1 MSILGNLLGTL
12 IESIVEGIFTLA
24 WKLIRGTFRFLWL
37 IVSAPFRFT
46 WKLIRPRKQPDAPS
60 SNPRESS
67 MVRKPRTHRYITRVK
82 AVIRDGSLVELEL
95 DAKRDRHEREPSYR
109 FRGTLTP
116 DQATDL
122 GNELIALAF
131 KAVAQADL
139 PESQD

>member
-1 MSILGNLLGTL
+1 
-12 IESIVEGIFTLA
+12 
-24 WKLIRGTFRFLWL
+24 
-37 IVSAPFRFT
+37 
-46 WKLIRPRKQPDAPS
+46 
-60 SNPRESS
+60 

-95 DAKRDRHEREPSYR
+95 DAKRDRDEREPSYR

-131 KAVAQADL
+131 KADAQADL